1 MTTGPEENAGG
12 NLEQRIGEP
21 SAVSNNGA
29 QNGLPASAQDHV
41 PAQQEEVSTASPV
54 VFDDVPQHDNSAS
67 SGQIVVEDPSHTI
80 ENPIRD
86 LGQSGLQSLFS
97 VIVIALFVITFV
109 VQAFQIPSQSMEKT
123 LLIGD
128 YLLVDKVHFGQ
139 SGPFQ
144 WLLPY
149 RDIHRGD
156 IVVFHYPVDPTQHFV
171 KRVVGVPGDH
181 IRIQNKRVY
190 VNGMSAPEGYAVHSQ
205 SNLDLY
211 RDNFP
216 DETDYSSQ
224 VDRRW
229 RSALHRYVNHG
240 EVVVPPNEY
249 FVMGDNRDE
258 SLDSRY
264 WGFVP
269 RKNIVGRPLVIYLSL
284 RGSPKPRPYSGET
297 PSFGSGSVLT
307 HAWNFARWDRMFRLI
322 R

>member
-1 MTTGPEENAGG
+1 MNEHMQSPEIPAVEASESSETAAFVALADPKTSVPGGPE
-12 NLEQRIGEP
+12 
-21 SAVSNNGA
+21 
-29 QNGLPASAQDHV
+29 
-41 PAQQEEVSTASPV
+41 TATES
-54 VFDDVPQHDNSAS
+54 S
-67 SGQIVVEDPSHTI
+67 SGGVISKSPTRVPRRRNAEDWMSGIQWLSSTVV
-80 ENPIRD
+80 
-86 LGQSGLQSLFS
+86 LA
-97 VIVIALFVITFV
+97 VFVITFV

-156 IVVFHYPVDPTQHFV
+156 IVVFHYPVDPAQHFV

-190 VNGMSAPEGYAVHSQ
+190 VNGVSVPESYAVYSQ
-205 SNLDLY
+205 RNLDLY

-224 VDRRW
+224 VDRGW
-229 RSALHRYVNHG
+229 RSTLHSYVNHG

-269 RKNIVGRPLVIYLSL
+269 RKNIV
-284 RGSPKPRPYSGET
+284 
-297 PSFGSGSVLT
+297 
-307 HAWNFARWDRMFRLI
+307 
-322 R
+322 